1 MRRRC
6 SSPRTALFLLSD
18 VMPPPPEGAARA
30 PAGWAVPALRVLTT
44 PYRVGR
50 AQETFYG
57 TPRARAPWGA
67 AFWLVV
73 AGVWAAG
80 SYRLMAAPTI
90 GREILACA

>member
-1 MRRRC
+1 M
-6 SSPRTALFLLSD
+6 AWLLGGLQ
-18 VMPPPPEGAARA
+18 VAAHFMYA
-30 PAGWAVPALRVLTT
+30 SLWSASALRVLTT

-73 AGVWAAG
+73 AAVWAAG
-80 SYRLMAAPTI
+80 ST
-90 GREILACA
+90 G